1 MYAPITKPIATEISV
16 LNEAY
21 VEFFL
26 KTDAT
31 TIRISTAETAP
42 KITSPYNFK
51 SSVNSGKLEPDMHEN
66 AMPAVSK
73 IALIT
78 IVFTTAP
85 EK

>member
-1 MYAPITKPIATEISV
+1 MK
-16 LNEAY
+16 N
-21 VEFFL
+21 
-26 KTDAT
+26 DAT
-31 TIRISTAETAP
+31 NIRISTAETEP

-78 IVFTTAP
+78 IVFITAP